1 MKTIWKLAIIS
12 LLVAGKLESQEHMP
26 PDVSLRIGGRSVEG
40 SGELRAMPDAAAMKA
55 GPDRNPADLALISES
70 KQRIEIHGSGLFA
83 GAADRPLRLQYE
95 QRSGEDAHRVFV
107 ALLPLSDA
115 EPAHL
120 VYLNQG
126 DRAPI
131 ERELLPGLTLTQVD
145 EPGGAPDVNGG
156 AARRTWLTV
165 EVNGS
170 KPAVSLEGGET
181 RMISYGGASYRL
193 HVYRSLRRD
202 PGTNPNV
209 PFEGERYLLSAVLTP
224 VQ

>member
-12 LLVAGKLESQEHMP
+12 LLVAGNLESQEQMP
-26 PDVSLRIGGRSVEG
+26 PDVSLLIDGRSVEG
-40 SGELRAMPDAAAMKA
+40 SGELRAMPDAAAMKV

-70 KQRIEIHGSGLFA
+70 KQRIEIRGSGVFA
-83 GAADRPLRLQYE
+83 GAVDGPLRLRYE
-95 QRSGEDAHRVFV
+95 QRSAEDTHRVFV

-115 EPAHL
+115 EPVH
-120 VYLNQG
+120 VVFLNQG

-131 ERELLPGLTLTQVD
+131 RSEILPGLILTQID

-165 EVNGS
+165 EVTGAES
-170 KPAVSLEGGET
+170 PMSLEGGET
-181 RMISYGGASYRL
+181 RTISYRGASYRL

-202 PGTNPNV
+202 PGTNPRL